1 MKSAFANDE
10 LDKNAVAEIFSATAA
25 DKKIPYP
32 VL

>member
-1 MKSAFANDE
+1 MKSTFANGE
-10 LDKNAVAEIFSATAA
+10 LDKNAVAEKISTTAA